1 MSIDIE
7 KSFIKQFEAEVH
19 IAFQQQGTKLKP
31 TVRCRENVLGGTCVF
46 ARLGTSQANKKTRH
60 EKIVTSNISHDTADC
75 ILEDFYTGD
84 WVDRLD
90 ELKTNIDE
98 RRVVA
103 LVGAAA
109 LGRKTD
115 ELIIAELNKANTK
128 VTDDTSLTRKKIF
141 DAIELLN
148 KANVPDDG
156 NRFAV
161 IGVRQYSEL
170 LSLKEFTSSEYV
182 GDNLPFLKNGEI
194 KRWLGINWIVHNGLP
209 FDTNKRSCFLYH
221 KNAVGLATG
230 ADIKTDITWHGD
242 RASYFI
248 ANSMSCG
255 ATIIDNTGI
264 IKMECKEGS

>member
-19 IAFQQQGTKLKP
+19 IAYQQQGTKLKP
-31 TVRCRENVLGGTCVF
+31 TVRCRENVTGGTCVF
-46 ARLGTSQANKKTRH
+46 ARLGTAKANKKTRH

-115 ELIIAELNKANTK
+115 ELIIAELKKATTK
-128 VTDDTSLTRKKIF
+128 ITDDTPLTKQKIF
-141 DAIELLN
+141 AAIELLN
-148 KANVPDDG
+148 KENVPDDG

-170 LSLKEFTSSEYV
+170 LNLKEFTSSEFV
-182 GDNLPFLKNGEI
+182 GDNLPFLQNAEI
-194 KRWLGINWIVHNGLP
+194 KRWLGINWIIHNDLP
-209 FDTNKRSCFLYH
+209 LDTNKRACFFYH

-230 ADIKTDITWHGD
+230 ANIKTDITWHGD

-255 ATIIDNTGI
+255 ATIIDDTGI
-264 IKMECKEGS
+264 VKIECKEG

>member
-7 KSFIKQFEAEVH
+7 KSFVKQFEAEVH

-31 TVRCRENVLGGTCVF
+31 TIRCRENVVGGTCVF
-46 ARLGTSQANKKTRH
+46 ARLGTSQANTKTRH
-60 EKIVTSNISHDTADC
+60 EKIITTNISHDTADC

-90 ELKTNIDE
+90 EMKTNIDE

-103 LVGAAA
+103 LVGANA
-109 LGRKTD
+109 LGRKID
-115 ELIIAELNKANTK
+115 ELIIKELNKSTTTIPGEAALNK
-128 VTDDTSLTRKKIF
+128 QKIF
-141 DAIELLN
+141 EAVEMLN

-170 LSLKEFTSSEYV
+170 LGLKEFTSSEYV
-182 GDNLPFLKNGEI
+182 GDDLPFLKNSEV
-194 KRWLGINWIVHNGLP
+194 KKWLGINWIIHNGLP
-209 FDTNKRSCFLYH
+209 FKDSKRTCFFYH

-230 ADIKTDITWHGD
+230 SDIKTDITWHGD

-255 ATIIDNTGI
+255 ATIIDPTGI
-264 IKMECKEGS
+264 VKMECKES

>member
-31 TVRCRENVLGGTCVF
+31 TARYRENVHGNSCVF
-46 ARLGTSQANKKTRH
+46 AKLGKTEANTKTRH
-60 EKIVTSNISHDTADC
+60 EKIITSNISHNTAEC
-75 ILEDFYTGD
+75 ILQDFYTGD
-84 WVDRLD
+84 WVDKLD

-103 LVGAAA
+103 LVGASA

-115 ELIIAELNKANTK
+115 ELIIHELNKATITIQDETGLTK
-128 VTDDTSLTRKKIF
+128 TKIF
-141 DAIELLN
+141 KAIENLN
-148 KANVPDDG
+148 KNNVPDDG

-161 IGVRQYSEL
+161 IGVQQYSDL
-170 LSLKEFTSSEYV
+170 LGMKEFVSSEYV
-182 GDNLPFLKNGEI
+182 GDELPFLKGFGI
-194 KRWLGINWIVHNGLP
+194 KKWLGINWIIHNNLP
-209 FDTNKRSCFLYH
+209 LAGTKRACFLYH
-221 KNAVGLATG
+221 KNAIGLATG

-242 RASYFI
+242 RASYFV

-255 ATIIDNTGI
+255 ATIIDYTGI
-264 IKMECKEGS
+264 VKIECKES